1 MKSLLDRH
9 LMQKRCCADICRAGT
24 SRAIWMI
31 VGHDNLVGVKLSGL
45 VQQSFWL
52 DGNAGP
58 VPRCG
63 HIDPEAGPVC
73 AEEQDKH
80 LFERCGAEPLF
91 EEAGKNGRDASIWY
105 GAPSVCPA
113 CRCRLFARTVSS
125 LLTQ

>member
-1 MKSLLDRH
+1 
-9 LMQKRCCADICRAGT
+9 
-24 SRAIWMI
+24 MI

-45 VQQSFWL
+45 VQQLLWL
-52 DGNAGP
+52 DGNAGR
-58 VPRCG
+58 VPRRG
-63 HIDPEAGPVC
+63 HIDPEAGPVW

-91 EEAGKNGRDASIWY
+91 EEAGKNGRDASVWY
-105 GAPSVCPA
+105 RAPIGCPA